1 MPLVFKSEP
10 PEIAQTVKDRLKKM
24 TDKQAFRTPRLAKT
38 MLRGA
43 APTPI
48 PTQAIPVHHLGLK
61 ELAEKGDISSATM
74 KSWRYLIKQEEEVV
88 ASADAFIG
96 SDNKA
101 VFSHINE
108 GPLVK
113 GVVAGIKAANS
124 NDEITKGQYEVR
136 LIMIPAIY
144 VAALWFVDVAGKRD
158 LAIPIEP
165 VPSTLVANKVIAI
178 TELMKTLQKLAKA
191 AITAQKSDAT
201 LGG

>member
-10 PEIAQTVKDRLKKM
+10 PAIAQVVEERLKKM
-24 TDKQAFRTPRLAKT
+24 TEKRAFRTPQLAKT

-43 APTPI
+43 APAPT
-48 PTQAIPVHHLGLK
+48 PTQAIPVHNLGLK

-74 KSWRYLIKQEEEVV
+74 KSWRYLVKQGEEVV
-88 ASADAFIG
+88 ASADAFIS
-96 SDNKA
+96 SDNKP

-113 GVVAGIKAANS
+113 GVVKGLETANS
-124 NDEITKGQYEVR
+124 NDEITKGQFEVR
-136 LIMIPAIY
+136 LLMIPAIY
-144 VAALWFVDVAGKRD
+144 VAAFWFVDVARKRD

-165 VPSTLVANKVIAI
+165 VPSPLVANKVI
-178 TELMKTLQKLAKA
+178 TTDEMMKTLQKIAKA
-191 AITAQKSDAT
+191 AISAQKSDPT